1 MDAPTRPDALRNPRP
16 PLRVGGN
23 DLLLRLA
30 PGESRRLRV
39 AAPVRLEVL
48 RGRAWVT
55 VSGDLDD
62 RFPARGEHLAL
73 RAGSEVLVGGDSPE
87 RATLVRL
94 IALDPVRSFST
105 GPLARLAGR
114 LSWVGG

>member
-1 MDAPTRPDALRNPRP
+1 MDAPTRPDALRNPLP
-16 PLRVGGN
+16 PLRIGGS

-30 PGESRRLRV
+30 PRESRRLRV

-62 RFPARGEHLAL
+62 RFPARGERLAL
-73 RAGSEVLVGGDSPE
+73 RAGTEVLVGGDSPG
-87 RATLVRL
+87 RSTLLRL
-94 IALDPVRSFST
+94 IALDPTRSPAT

-114 LSWVGG
+114 LSWAGG